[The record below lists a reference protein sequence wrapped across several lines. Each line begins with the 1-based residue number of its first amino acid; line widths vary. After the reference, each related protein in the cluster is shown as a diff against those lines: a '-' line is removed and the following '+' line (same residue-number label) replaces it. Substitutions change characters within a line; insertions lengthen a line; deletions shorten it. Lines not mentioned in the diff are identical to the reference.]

1 MSDWPKTVREA
12 LKDPRVLNGIAQVA
26 VSWMSR
32 HIDDG
37 QGRGKNGA
45 AVPYAPLKAMT
56 SRYWTKSK
64 PKNATVAGTRIRYRT
79 VVRRH
84 KGGLD
89 PDQRV
94 MDVQLR
100 PYTEYQ
106 IVQTSYRAGGQPLR
120 DTAGSGGLYGS
131 LDASA
136 SASSSQIKLKMHGN
150 KYGLY
155 HDRGFTTKGPVHF
168 IPLTKK
174 GRRGHAIGAN
184 PSTEGLVRGKDY
196 MTIGSKKKPKGV
208 TVPARPFIL
217 PLKEDVLD
225 LGRSIYLGLRSI
237 LRRS

>member
-26 VSWMSR
+26 VSWMSQ

-37 QGRGKNGA
+37 RGRGKGGA
-45 AVPYAPLKAMT
+45 VVPYAPLKAMT
-56 SRYWTKSK
+56 SRYWTKSR
-64 PKNATVAGTRIRYRT
+64 PKNATVARTRIRYRT

-89 PDQRV
+89 PDQMV
-94 MDVQLR
+94 MDVQMR

-120 DTAGSGGLYGS
+120 DTGDLYRSLGAG
-131 LDASA
+131 ASA
-136 SASSSQIKLKMHGN
+136 TASQIKLTMQGN
-150 KYGLY
+150 RYGLY
-155 HDRGFTTKGPVHF
+155 HDRGFTTKGPIHF

-174 GRRGHAIGAN
+174 GRRGHATGAD
-184 PSTEGLVRGKDY
+184 PSSEGLVRGKDY
-196 MTIGSKKKPKGV
+196 LTIGSKKKPKGV

-217 PLKEDVLD
+217 PLKADVLD

-237 LRRS
+237 LKRT